1 MISFIDTDR
10 HPIETLKEAFRTP
23 DILLTEREKIIILEY
38 SGSLYLIKTNGK
50 TKIMTKKLQQKKLH
64 LVSLGCTKNLVDSEV
79 MLGRLKE
86 YEISDDPTTADV
98 IIVNTC
104 GFIDA
109 AKEESINTVLSL
121 HDERKED
128 SILVMSGCLTER
140 YREEMQTNMPEIDIF
155 TGVGDYEKIDQLIA
169 NKQSTFSPE
178 VYLATENSGRVITGS
193 NYHAYIK
200 IAEGC
205 NQVCSF
211 CAIPSFKG
219 KLHSR
224 SLSSIV
230 KEVNMLVKDGYYDF
244 SFISQDSSSYG
255 RDMKMSDGLIE
266 LIKGVEAVEGIR
278 SARILYLYPSTTTFE
293 LIDAIA
299 DSNVF
304 QTYYDMPIQHID
316 NAVLKTMKR
325 GFGEKKTIELLEYMK
340 SKPNAFLRTS
350 LIAGHPGEDEMS
362 FEKLVSFMKDFKFD
376 RFNTFHYSNEETTS
390 AYTLDQISQEIID
403 ERADILGSIAEANTL
418 TSLQSMIGQSF
429 TVAIDGES
437 DEHEYLLTARPLN
450 WAVDIDGEILINDT
464 SDLKIEYAK
473 LYEAK
478 VTGLAGSQLLATLT
492 KPC

>member
-1 MISFIDTDR
+1 MS
-10 HPIETLKEAFRTP
+10 
-23 DILLTEREKIIILEY
+23 
-38 SGSLYLIKTNGK
+38 
-50 TKIMTKKLQQKKLH
+50 KKLH

-86 YEISDDPTTADV
+86 YEITDDNTSADV

-109 AKEESINTVLSL
+109 AKEESINTVLNL
-121 HDERKED
+121 HDERKEN

-140 YREEMQTNMPEIDIF
+140 YREELQADMPEIDIF
-155 TGVGDYEKIDQLIA
+155 TGVGDYEKIDELIA
-169 NKQSTFSPE
+169 SKQSTFSPE
-178 VYLATENSGRVITGS
+178 VYLATETSGRVITGS

-205 NQVCSF
+205 NQSCSF

-224 SLSSIV
+224 SLSSII
-230 KEVNMLVKDGYYDF
+230 KEVENLVAQGFYDF

-255 RDMKMSDGLIE
+255 RDMKLSDGLID
-266 LIKGVEAVEGIR
+266 LIKGIEAIEGVK
-278 SARILYLYPSTTTFE
+278 SARILYLYPSTTTFA

-299 DSNVF
+299 DSKVF
-304 QTYYDMPIQHID
+304 QTYYDMPIQHIED
-316 NAVLKTMKR
+316 SMLKTMKR

-350 LIAGHPGEDEMS
+350 LIAGHPGESDES
-362 FEKLVSFMKDFKFD
+362 FKRLCDFMETFEFD

-390 AYTLDQISQEIID
+390 AYNLEQID
-403 ERADILGSIAEANTL
+403 EETIDQRAQTLGAIAERNTL
-418 TSLQSMIGQSF
+418 ASLEKMVGQ
-429 TVAIDGES
+429 TLTLVIDGES
-437 DEHEYLLTARPLN
+437 DEHEYLLSARPLI

-464 SDLKIEYAK
+464 SDLPVEYGK
-473 LYEAK
+473 RYEAK
-478 VTGLAGSQLLATLT
+478 ITELVGDQLLATLI
-492 KPC
+492 KAL

>member
-1 MISFIDTDR
+1 MPNT
-10 HPIETLKEAFRTP
+10 
-23 DILLTEREKIIILEY
+23 
-38 SGSLYLIKTNGK
+38 
-50 TKIMTKKLQQKKLH
+50 KKLH

-86 YEISDDPTTADV
+86 YEITDDNTIADV

-109 AKEESINTVLSL
+109 AKEESINTVLNL
-121 HDERKED
+121 HDERKEN

-140 YREEMQTNMPEIDIF
+140 YREELQADMPEIDIF
-155 TGVGDYEKIDQLIA
+155 TGVGDYEKIDELIA
-169 NKQSTFSPE
+169 SKQSTFSPE
-178 VYLATENSGRVITGS
+178 VYLATETSGRVITGS

-205 NQVCSF
+205 NQACSF

-230 KEVNMLVKDGYYDF
+230 KEVEMLVKDGYYDF

-255 RDMKMSDGLIE
+255 RDMQMTDGLIE
-266 LIKGVEAVEGIR
+266 LVKAVENIEGVK

-293 LIDAIA
+293 LIDAI
-299 DSNVF
+299 SNSIIF
-304 QTYYDMPIQHID
+304 QTYYDMPIQHIED
-316 NAVLKTMKR
+316 SVLKSMKR

-350 LIAGHPGEDEMS
+350 VIAGHPGESNED
-362 FEKLVSFMKDFKFD
+362 FEYLCDFMREFKFD

-390 AYTLDQISQEIID
+390 AYTLEQISQDIID
-403 ERADILGSIAEANTL
+403 ERANLLGEIAEKNTL
-418 TSLQSMIGQSF
+418 TSLEAMVGKTI
-429 TVAIDGES
+429 TVVIDGES
-437 DEHEYLLTARPLN
+437 DEHEYLLSARPLN
-450 WAVDIDGEILINDT
+450 WAVDIDGEVLINDT
-464 SDLKIEYAK
+464 SDLAIDYGKR
-473 LYEAK
+473 YEAK
-478 VTGLAGSQLLATLT
+478 ITELVGTQLLATLI
-492 KPC
+492 KAQ